1 MMDGRFFLPGPTEV
15 RTEVLQAMVA
25 PMLPHR
31 GRAFEQ
37 LFARIQDGLRIVFDT
52 TRPVYIGSCSAT
64 GMMEAGVRCA
74 PAGRVLGLV
83 NGAFSGRF
91 AHIASACGR
100 EVDTYDV
107 AWGEAHDPD
116 ELASRL
122 ERGDYAAVTVVHS
135 ETSTGVLNDVRRLS
149 DVAHRF
155 GARCL
160 VDSVTGVAGAELHAD
175 DWGLDYV
182 LTGSQKALALPPG
195 LAFAVA
201 TDAFI
206 REATDAPDR
215 GVYFDLVEFE
225 AYARKNQAPNTPSLS
240 LYYALARQLDD
251 IAREGMDA
259 RWARHLAMAAR
270 TYAWVDDMRE
280 AGFDIGVLAP
290 EGHRSPTVSTITLP
304 AWLPS
309 ATLVGMVA
317 DRGYVIGAGY
327 GKLRETTFRIGH
339 MGDHTLPELDG
350 CLAVVAQALATAQDG
365 ARADR

>member
-1 MMDGRFFLPGPTEV
+1 MTTGHFFLPGPTEV
-15 RTEVLQAMVA
+15 RPEVLQAMVA

-37 LFARIQDGLRIVFDT
+37 LFARIQDGLRVVFDT

-64 GMMEAGVRCA
+64 GMMEAGIRCA

-91 AHIASACGR
+91 AHIARACGR

-107 AWGEAHDPD
+107 EWGEAHDPD
-116 ELASRL
+116 ELARRL
-122 ERGDYAAVTVVHS
+122 ERGDYSVVTVVHS

-160 VDSVTGVAGAELHAD
+160 VDSVTGVGGAELHTD
-175 DWGLDYV
+175 EWELDYV
-182 LTGSQKALALPPG
+182 LTGSQKAIALPPG

-206 REATDAPDR
+206 REAADVPDR

-225 AYARKNQAPNTPSLS
+225 AYARKHQAPNTPSLS

-251 IAREGMDA
+251 IAREGMEA
-259 RWARHLAMAAR
+259 RWARHRAMAER
-270 TYAWVDDMRE
+270 TYAWVDDMRA
-280 AGFDIGVLAP
+280 AGFDIAILAP
-290 EGHRSPTVSTITLP
+290 AGHRSPTVSTITLP
-304 AWLPS
+304 SWLPS
-309 ATLVGMVA
+309 ATLVPMVA

-327 GKLRETTFRIGH
+327 GKLRDTTFRIGH
-339 MGDHTLPELDG
+339 MGDHTVQELDG
-350 CLAVVAQALATAQDG
+350 CLAVVSQALETAREG
-365 ARADR
+365 TGADR